1 MQNRT
6 GENPEQIEVRKNMEP
21 DLPLSMQTRQN
32 DRTRPANKYKPY
44 GENFV
49 VDKIDSL
56 KK

>member
-32 DRTRPANKYKPY
+32 DRKRPANKYKPF
-44 GENFV
+44 GEDFV
-49 VDKIDSL
+49 VDKIDL